1 VLNKKLKDRDFIAGE
16 YSIADM
22 ASYPWIVPY
31 ERQGQKLEDFPN
43 LKRWFDKSMGERP
56 AVIKGKAV
64 GLELRP
70 KPGINTDEQRKI
82 LFGQTAQVVR

>member
-1 VLNKKLKDRDFIAGE
+1 
-16 YSIADM
+16 
-22 ASYPWIVPY
+22 
-31 ERQGQKLEDFPN
+31 
-43 LKRWFDKSMGERP
+43 MGERP

-82 LFGQTAQVVR
+82 LFGQTASVVR